1 MAEYRPVTDSHR
13 ARYHA
18 IMQQAFDP
26 ESGPELTY
34 AEGDA
39 DEDPED
45 WPPDLSDPRGLFVKG
60 TPDGAD
66 GTEIVSTCKLY
77 TLDATVRGEWT
88 EIGGLG
94 GVATPP
100 EHRRHGYSK
109 ETLRGSLEEY
119 RDDGVDLVT
128 LWPSTVRFYRGLG
141 WGTVAWTTTVDVPPA
156 QLSEIDTG
164 DGVDGDV
171 EDGDVGDGRFRQLD
185 VEDWERLR
193 DVEVARA
200 ERFGLSLRR
209 SEDWWRKR
217 TLAAWP
223 GETAPYVHG
232 YELEGDLQGY
242 VLSRAREGED
252 GRRLEVQDLAGVDHA
267 TERILLDW
275 LANFDSQV
283 ASVRLQGPLAA
294 DLLEL
299 VPDPGE
305 LEVER
310 TVGSMIRLTDVERG
324 LANLSWPSDASGRF
338 ALDVDDPLLERN
350 DGTFVVDV
358 EDGTAAV
365 ESVGVQPEADATVG
379 VGTLSRLA
387 VGSIGVERAERT
399 GDLEIHDEPVRSTL
413 EATFE
418 PGPVCLREFF

>member
-1 MAEYRPVTDSHR
+1 MAEYRPVTEAHR

-26 ESGPELTY
+26 ESGPEPSY
-34 AEGDA
+34 AAGDA

-45 WPPDLSDPRGLFVKG
+45 WPPDLSDPRGLFVPG

-66 GTEIVSTCKLY
+66 ETELVSTCKLY
-77 TLDATVRGEWT
+77 YLDATVRGEWS

-100 EHRRHGYSK
+100 EHRRQGHSR
-109 ETLRGSLEEY
+109 ETLRGALREY
-119 RDDGVDLVT
+119 REHGVDFVA

-141 WGTVAWTTTVDVPPA
+141 WGTVARTAQADVPPE
-156 QLSEIDTG
+156 QLAEIDSSAG
-164 DGVDGDV
+164 DSKDD
-171 EDGDVGDGRFRQLD
+171 RFRQLKPD
-185 VEDWERLR
+185 DWERLR
-193 DVEVARA
+193 EVEVARA

-232 YELEGDLQGY
+232 YEVDGELRGY
-242 VLSRAREGED
+242 VVSQTRDGETD
-252 GRRLEVQDLAGVDHA
+252 RRLEVQDLAGVDHE
-267 TERILLDW
+267 TERSLLGW

-294 DLLEL
+294 NIPEL

-310 TVGSMIRLTDVERG
+310 AVGSMIRLTDVERG
-324 LANLSWPSDASGRF
+324 LEGLSWPDAADGEF
-338 ALDVDDPLLERN
+338 VLDVEDPLLDRN
-350 DGTFVVDV
+350 DRRFVVDV
-358 EDGTAAV
+358 GDGDARIKSAGV
-365 ESVGVQPEADATVG
+365 EREADAAVG

-387 VGSIGVERAERT
+387 IGAIGVDRAERLR
-399 GDLEIHDEPVRSTL
+399 DLEVQTETSRRTL
-413 EATFE
+413 QAIFE
-418 PGPVCLREFF
+418 PEPVCLREFF